1 MGWFML
7 VVWFVCVLYVVTRP
21 IDEKDKSSWDWRG
34 QYGNNPNHSRNLDC
48 SSGLEGDS
56 PWESKNE
63 KMLKWQDNVVAFQ
76 SAQVYLNGTQREINS
91 LLAKEVSSLNLIV
104 KD

>member
-1 MGWFML
+1 MSAKRLL
-7 VVWFVCVLYVVTRP
+7 VTLHKANMEIILIIQGILIALLVWRVINLGNFV
-21 IDEKDKSSWDWRG
+21 
-34 QYGNNPNHSRNLDC
+34 
-48 SSGLEGDS
+48 
-56 PWESKNE
+56 E

-104 KD
+104 KDET

>member
-1 MGWFML
+1 MEIILIIQGILIVLL
-7 VVWFVCVLYVVTRP
+7 V
-21 IDEKDKSSWDWRG
+21 WRVIHL
-34 QYGNNPNHSRNLDC
+34 GNQ
-48 SSGLEGDS
+48 
-56 PWESKNE
+56 NE

-104 KD
+104 RDEIEVED

>member
-1 MGWFML
+1 MELIIIIQGILITLL
-7 VVWFVCVLYVVTRP
+7 V
-21 IDEKDKSSWDWRG
+21 WRVITL
-34 QYGNNPNHSRNLDC
+34 GNQ
-48 SSGLEGDS
+48 
-56 PWESKNE
+56 NE

-76 SAQVYLNGTQREINS
+76 SAQVDLNGMQREINS

>member
-1 MGWFML
+1 MSAKRLL
-7 VVWFVCVLYVVTRP
+7 VTLHKANMETILIIQGILIALLVWRVIHL
-21 IDEKDKSSWDWRG
+21 
-34 QYGNNPNHSRNLDC
+34 GNQ
-48 SSGLEGDS
+48 
-56 PWESKNE
+56 NE

-104 KD
+104 RDEIEVED

>member
-1 MGWFML
+1 MEIILIFQGILIALL
-7 VVWFVCVLYVVTRP
+7 V
-21 IDEKDKSSWDWRG
+21 WRVDHL
-34 QYGNNPNHSRNLDC
+34 GNLV
-48 SSGLEGDS
+48 
-56 PWESKNE
+56 E

-104 KD
+104 KDEV

>member
-1 MGWFML
+1 MELIIIIQGILIALL
-7 VVWFVCVLYVVTRP
+7 V
-21 IDEKDKSSWDWRG
+21 WRVIHL
-34 QYGNNPNHSRNLDC
+34 GNQ
-48 SSGLEGDS
+48 
-56 PWESKNE
+56 NE